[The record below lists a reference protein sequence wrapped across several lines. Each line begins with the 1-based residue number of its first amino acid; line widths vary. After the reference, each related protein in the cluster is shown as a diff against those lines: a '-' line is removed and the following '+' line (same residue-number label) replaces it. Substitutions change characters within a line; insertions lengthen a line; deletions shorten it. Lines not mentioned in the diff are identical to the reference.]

1 MKFSQHIVV
10 SVADEAALLD
20 LIEEGTEAEAPPGLI
35 GMRVL
40 KFRDK
45 PGRYV
50 IQAEFD
56 SWESAGQSNDR
67 PDTQA
72 WAQRLAAMIEGDS
85 KYENLDV
92 IREMQP

>member
-10 SVADEAALLD
+10 SVTDEAALLN
-20 LIEEGTEAEAPPGLI
+20 LIDEGTDEEAPPGLI

-50 IQAEFD
+50 IQADFD
-56 SWESAGQSNDR
+56 SWESAEQSNDR
-67 PDTQA
+67 SDTQA
-72 WAQRLAAMIEGDS
+72 WAERLGALIEGDP

-92 IREMQP
+92 IREMEP

>member
-10 SVADEAALLD
+10 NVADEAALLD
-20 LIEEGTEAEAPPGLI
+20 LIEEGTGEAPPGLL

-50 IQAEFD
+50 IQADFD
-56 SWESAGQSNDR
+56 SWESAEQSNDL

-72 WAQRLAAMIEGDS
+72 WADRLSALIDGDP

-92 IREMQP
+92 IRELEP